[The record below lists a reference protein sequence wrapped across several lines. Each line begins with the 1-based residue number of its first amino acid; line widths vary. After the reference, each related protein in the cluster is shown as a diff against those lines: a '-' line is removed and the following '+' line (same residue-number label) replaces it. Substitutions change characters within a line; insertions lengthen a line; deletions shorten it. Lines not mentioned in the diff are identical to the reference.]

1 MTPNDMN
8 RFRELIAARDKAE
21 LAFETKGAAAHY
33 VEAVEASKALKDWL
47 GSKASAILEGADLR
61 GADLEG
67 ADLRGAN
74 DELWLAVYS
83 DVDVRQYEGM
93 DIDTLEALGLGSDEI
108 VPVLTE
114 YAKDHP
120 VAVERLMVTVRKWI
134 SEDA

>member
-1 MTPNDMN
+1 MSFHSRRNV
-8 RFRELIAARDKAE
+8 RAGRKAHQCDNCRQPIDAGQPSVLSSGIHDGDFYSWRVHPE
-21 LAFETKGAAAHY
+21 C
-33 VEAVEASKALKDWL
+33 
-47 GSKASAILEGADLR
+47 
-61 GADLEG
+61 
-67 ADLRGAN
+67 